1 MNATTE
7 TNRFIGLDG
16 LRGIAA
22 LAVFS
27 RHVSSS
33 DVLPLSYLAVDVFFM
48 LSGFVLTHAYQAQIA
63 GGLGLVDF
71 MRLRLVRLYPLYLL
85 GTLIAAALTISEM
98 LRWHSI
104 EPMAF
109 VVTLTSALLF
119 LPTPPQL
126 SLDRRLLYPLD
137 GPAWSLFFELLINV
151 VFVMLLPH
159 LNRFTLAGV
168 LALGLGFLAAALLA
182 FGGLDHGTTYGEF
195 FCGVSRVTF
204 SFFAG
209 VALYHVWLGRRLEW
223 VKPPSWLP
231 MLALLCVFAVPLV
244 GVTRMGFEF
253 VACVVLFPAIVLACA
268 NTSPSGIFAR
278 TCMLLGAAS
287 YAVYVLQVPIIHA
300 SFLTAHFL
308 FRRELETFG
317 IAGTV
322 VVTAVLF
329 ATALVA
335 TTYDARIRRWVM
347 RKSGA
352 SRRRPVGRPA
362 DERA

>member
-7 TNRFIGLDG
+7 TNRFVGLDG

-22 LAVFS
+22 LAVFL

-33 DVLPLSYLAVDVFFM
+33 DVLPLGYLAVDVFFM
-48 LSGFVLTHAYQAQIA
+48 LSGFVLTHAYRVQIA

-85 GTLIAAALTISEM
+85 GTLIATALTISEM

-126 SLDRRLLYPLD
+126 SLDHHLLYPLD
-137 GPAWSLFFELLINV
+137 APAWSLFFELLINV

-168 LALGLGFLAAALLA
+168 LALGLGLLAAAL
-182 FGGLDHGTTYGEF
+182 FVYGGLDHGISYGAF
-195 FCGVSRVTF
+195 LCGFCRVTF

-209 VALYHVWLGRRLEW
+209 VALYHVWRGRRFEW
-223 VKPPSWLP
+223 LKPPS
-231 MLALLCVFAVPLV
+231 
-244 GVTRMGFEF
+244 
-253 VACVVLFPAIVLACA
+253 
-268 NTSPSGIFAR
+268 
-278 TCMLLGAAS
+278 
-287 YAVYVLQVPIIHA
+287 
-300 SFLTAHFL
+300 
-308 FRRELETFG
+308 
-317 IAGTV
+317 
-322 VVTAVLF
+322 
-329 ATALVA
+329 
-335 TTYDARIRRWVM
+335 
-347 RKSGA
+347 
-352 SRRRPVGRPA
+352 
-362 DERA
+362 